1 MDKLIS
7 IIMSTFN
14 ETNEELRCS
23 IESILNQTYNNFEL
37 LIVDD
42 NPNNGELA
50 NYLRGITDIR
60 VRIIYNKENM
70 GLVRSLNTA
79 LKICKGQ
86 YIARM
91 DADDISLK
99 SRLQEQISFLEA
111 GNYDLVGSSIEIIDE
126 KGRHVKNEYIPNDSN
141 ALIQKLK
148 IKNILPHPTWFCK
161 KELYDS
167 LNGYR
172 SIPGC
177 EDYDF
182 ILRAIKAHY
191 KIGGIHSILLKYR
204 IRSNSITQSHY
215 SEQYVLSK
223 YLRKSVER
231 NMPIENIENYI
242 NSIEYVKSVAEYKKF
257 KFAKDNIKNGHF
269 SYMDIVTV
277 ITNKYIFE
285 LLKDKLC

>member
-14 ETNEELRCS
+14 ETNEELKCS
-23 IESILNQTYNNFEL
+23 IESILNQTYTNFEL

-42 NPNNGELA
+42 NPNNIELE
-50 NYLRGITDIR
+50 NYLRGITDSR
-60 VRIIYNKENM
+60 VRIIYNKQNM

-79 LKICKGQ
+79 LKICKGK

-91 DADDISLK
+91 DADDISLEN
-99 SRLQEQISFLEA
+99 RLQEQISFLEA
-111 GNYDLVGSSIEIIDE
+111 GNYDLVGSSIEVIDE
-126 KGRHVKNEYIPNDSN
+126 NGHHIKNEYIPKDTHV
-141 ALIQKLK
+141 LVQKLK

-161 KELYDS
+161 RELYDR

-172 SIPGC
+172 NIPRC

-182 ILRAIKAHY
+182 ILRAIKNQY
-191 KIGGIHSILLKYR
+191 KIGCVHTILLKYR
-204 IRSNSITQSHY
+204 IRANSITQSHY

-223 YLRKSVER
+223 YLCKAIER
-231 NMPIENIENYI
+231 NMSIENIENYI
-242 NSIEYVKSVAEYKKF
+242 HSIKYAKNVTKYKKF
-257 KFAKDNIKNGHF
+257 KRAKDHIKNGRF
-269 SYMDIVTV
+269 SCADIATI

-285 LLKDKLC
+285 SLRDKLC